1 MTVFSST
8 VAGSIGLRFRL
19 GLVTLFAPCLF
30 KQRCF
35 KEELRRKEG
44 RRGGGNADI
53 LESSGGR
60 KKEGD
65 NRMGK
70 TGLKI
75 GLGLR
80 VSCLVEVR
88 VYWHNYMF
96 WAPRFSE
103 RVSFLIYY

>member
-1 MTVFSST
+1 MVFSSIA
-8 VAGSIGLRFRL
+8 VGSIGLRFRI

-35 KEELRRKEG
+35 KEELRRKKTVLVGMLIHWRAVEG
-44 RRGGGNADI
+44 ERR
-53 LESSGGR
+53 
-60 KKEGD
+60 KEGD

-70 TGLKI
+70 TGLNI